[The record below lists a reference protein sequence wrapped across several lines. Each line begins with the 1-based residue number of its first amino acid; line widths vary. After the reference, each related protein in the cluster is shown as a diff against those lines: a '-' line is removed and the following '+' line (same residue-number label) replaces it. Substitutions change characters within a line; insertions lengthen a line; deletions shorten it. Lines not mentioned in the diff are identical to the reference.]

1 MPSQADLIRGCIER
15 DPHLMEQFYKHF
27 APEMWVVC
35 LRYTRNVMTA
45 EDVMQEGFIRAFE
58 TIGTFTGAGSF
69 QGWLRRVFVTSAIN
83 HFKKY
88 YRFEKQETDLS
99 YVPGIKYAENADV
112 LSKMSA
118 DEMMDLLKT
127 LPDGY
132 RMVFN
137 LYAIEG
143 YSHKEIAE
151 MLGCT
156 EGTSRSQLLRARA
169 QLMGKI
175 GSMEHQAPV
184 EKEKVVQN
192 QG

>member
-45 EDVMQEGFIRAFE
+45 EDVMQEGFIRVFE
-58 TIGTFTGAGSF
+58 TIDSYSGAGAF
-69 QGWLRRVFVTSAIN
+69 PGWLRRVFVSTAIN

-88 YRFEKQETDLS
+88 YRFEKQETDFS
-99 YVPGIKYAENADV
+99 YEPVVKYADNADV
-112 LSKMSA
+112 LSKMSV
-118 DEMMDLLKT
+118 DEMMNLLKT

-143 YSHKEIAE
+143 YSHKEIGE
-151 MLGCT
+151 LLGCS
-156 EGTSRSQLLRARA
+156 EATSRSQLLRARL
-169 QLMGKI
+169 QLMEKI
-175 GSMEHQAPV
+175 TSMEQPARV
-184 EKEKVVQN
+184 QKDKVVHN